1 MEIFTI
7 IFIFSS
13 LSFFVFGMLALF
25 SWLLT
30 IVFEDY
36 LFGDICD
43 TLTGFFAAMI
53 VISGV
58 VAIISGFI
66 TLFIY
71 ISSHSIGGD

>member
-13 LSFFVFGMLALF
+13 LSFFAFGMLALF
-25 SWLLT
+25 SWVLT

-36 LFGDICD
+36 LFGDICY
-43 TLTGFFAAMI
+43 TLTGFFAVMM

-66 TLFIY
+66 TLFIH
-71 ISSHSIGGD
+71 ISSYSIGG